1 METKQK
7 HETGNPS
14 EIPVISLVGRP
25 NVGKS
30 TLFNR
35 LTKSRKAL
43 VTDIPGTTRD
53 RKKELVRWGAFR
65 FHLVDTGGMGFGDKG
80 AFSEEVESQIEQAVR
95 DSDVIWMLVDI
106 REGWNPFDATLYRH
120 VVNSGKPH
128 LILVNKADN
137 PARVKQMVEFYRLGS
152 DRLIPISASHGT
164 GIDEA
169 LEQTAIGCPRVLE
182 SPSQQQANPEGER
195 SRPVRVAFMGR
206 PNVGKSSLINNIG
219 GNSRMIVSPIAGT
232 TREANEI
239 PLSVFGKEYMLVDTA
254 GIRRKARTT
263 EYLEKIGV
271 LQSIGALKM
280 VDVAVLVLDGGEEL
294 AMQDAKIAQYIQEH
308 DRAVVLAVN
317 KWDLALQGVPR
328 KQHKIREK
336 EIESAIRHRFR
347 FIDHAAIVRT
357 NALDGTGMRKLF
369 REIDNAAAQ
378 FQKRVQTADLNRVV
392 QSAMLRFPPPGRGR
406 SPGKVFYGLQTRSAP
421 PTFKFFTSFPELIT
435 DSYTR
440 FMQHQIRYHFGSNG
454 SPIRVQWEGKS
465 KKQP

>member
-1 METKQK
+1 LEFQPK
-7 HETGNPS
+7 HESGYPS
-14 EIPVISLVGRP
+14 DIPVISLVGRP

-35 LTKSRKAL
+35 LTRSRKAL

-53 RKKELVRWGAFR
+53 RKEELVRWGPYR
-65 FHLVDTGGMGFGDKG
+65 FLLVDTGGMGFGDKG

-95 DSDVIWMLVDI
+95 ASDVIWMLVDI

-120 VVNSGKPH
+120 VVNSRKPH

-137 PARVKQMVEFYRLGS
+137 PSRVNQIVEFYQLGS
-152 DRLIPISASHGT
+152 DQLIPVSATHGT

-169 LEQTAIGCPRVLE
+169 LEQTATGCPRILE
-182 SPSQQQANPEGER
+182 SASRQHPLPEGEGA
-195 SRPVRVAFMGR
+195 RPVRVAFLGR
-206 PNVGKSSLINNIG
+206 PNVGKSSLINNIT

-232 TREANEI
+232 TREANQI

-271 LQSIGALKM
+271 LQSIGALRL
-280 VDVAVLVLDGGEEL
+280 VDVAVLVLDGGEDL
-294 AMQDAKIAQYIQEH
+294 SMQDAKIAQYIQDH

-317 KWDLALQGVPR
+317 KWDLALQGHPR
-328 KQHKIREK
+328 KRHKIREK
-336 EIESAIRHRFR
+336 EIESDIRQKFR
-347 FIDHAAIVRT
+347 FIDHASIVRT
-357 NALDGTGMRKLF
+357 NALDGTGMRRLF
-369 REIDNAAAQ
+369 KEIDNAAAQ

-421 PTFKFFTSFPELIT
+421 PTFKFFTNFPEQINEA
-435 DSYTR
+435 YTR
-440 FMQHQIRYHFGSNG
+440 FMQNQIRFHFGFNG
-454 SPIRVQWEGKS
+454 SPIRIQWEEKT
-465 KKQP
+465 KKQQ